1 MPTRPRSFA
10 FCGGAYGDEGKG
22 RLVDQYVSDY
32 AKQGRVVVYRD
43 NGGSNA
49 GHTVAFDNT
58 KVALHQLLSGTFI
71 EGVTTILGKGMVLH
85 PGDLLEEIATVKAAT
100 GGGIPAKILID
111 EMAVVLLD
119 THRAYEAVLQD
130 FRTGNRGTTGRGI
143 SPAYVDV
150 LLRHPI
156 RMRDFKPL
164 NKKKLSEHYRLYQAL
179 CAGLGQ
185 ELEEKEVPTLSGSK
199 QKVGNETAFIKRA
212 QAQAAELEQFIS
224 GVFDV
229 VQDAWGDEKTT
240 FVFEKG
246 QAVGLDVRWG
256 VYPDFTAS
264 ETTFSGIFSST
275 EGVVNPRDIEVRAGV
290 IKATYMSSVGIRQLP
305 SVMDKKLADKIR
317 EDANEYGATTKRP
330 RDIVYFDVPASAFF
344 ARVGDLTHLV
354 ATHMDIVYP
363 NMPIKVCVAYL
374 HNGKT
379 VPYRPDQAYLHTV
392 TPVYQEFAPWDVAQ
406 LKAAKTR
413 ADLPKEAQRYLE
425 FLEKSLGVP
434 MLAITT
440 GPKREEGIE
449 C

>member
-1 MPTRPRSFA
+1 MPVRANSFA

-32 AKQGRVVVYRD
+32 AKKGPVVVYRD

-71 EGVTTILGKGMVLH
+71 KGVTTILGKGMVLH
-85 PGDLLEEIATVKAAT
+85 PGDLLEEIETVKAAT
-100 GGGIPAKILID
+100 GGTIPAKILID

-156 RMRDFKPL
+156 RMRDLKPC
-164 NKKKLSEHYRLYQAL
+164 NKMKLSEHYRLYQAL
-179 CAGLGQ
+179 CTGLGQ
-185 ELEEKEVPTLSGSK
+185 ELAEKAVPTLSGPT
-199 QKVGNETAFIKRA
+199 QTVGSEAAFIKRV

-224 GVFDV
+224 GVYELL
-229 VQDAWGDEKTT
+229 QTAWADKKTA
-240 FVFEKG
+240 FIFEKG

-275 EGVVNPRDIEVRAGV
+275 EGIVNPRDIEIRAGV
-290 IKATYMSSVGIRQLP
+290 IKATYMSSVGIRKLP

-317 EDANEYGATTKRP
+317 EDAHEYGATTMRP
-330 RDIVYFDVPASAFF
+330 RDVVHFDVPASAFF
-344 ARVGDLTHLV
+344 AKVGDFTHLV
-354 ATHMDIVYP
+354 GTHMDIVYKDT
-363 NMPIKVCVAYL
+363 PIKVCVSYTK
-374 HNGKT
+374 NGKQ
-379 VPYRPDQAYLHTV
+379 VPYRPDQAYLSTV
-392 TPVYQEFAPWDVAQ
+392 KPVYKEFAPWDVAA
-406 LKAAKTR
+406 LRKAKTR
-413 ADLPKEAQRYLE
+413 AELPKEAREYIT
-425 FLEKSLGVP
+425 FLEKELGVP

-440 GPKREEGIE
+440 GAKREEGIQF
-449 C
+449 